1 LNHSDDQYTMLRS
14 GDMGAI
20 TDLTEIPKMEGLF
33 CPETQI
39 WVSWDNYSNLAM
51 IVGKVDFE
59 ILENE

>member
-1 LNHSDDQYTMLRS
+1 MLRS

-39 WVSWDNYSNLAM
+39 WVFWDNYSNLAM
-51 IVGKVDFE
+51 KVGKVDLE
-59 ILENE
+59 ILKNE